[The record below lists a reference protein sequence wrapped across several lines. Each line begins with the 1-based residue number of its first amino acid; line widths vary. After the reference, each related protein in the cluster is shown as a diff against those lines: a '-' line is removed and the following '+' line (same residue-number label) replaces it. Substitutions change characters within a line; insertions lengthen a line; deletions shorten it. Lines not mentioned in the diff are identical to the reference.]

1 MTDRQGRGAPELDG
15 LTHLHSGKVRDLYRT
30 PDGLLLMVA
39 SDRMSAYDYVLDTP
53 IPDKGRLLTAL
64 SVWWFD
70 RLADVVPN
78 HLISADAPVIRPE
91 WRGRAMLCRPLEM
104 LPVECIARGYLAG
117 SGLADYR
124 ARGTICGI
132 ELPAG
137 LMDGSR
143 LPEAIFTPTTK
154 APLGEHDEPMAYDD
168 VVALVG
174 ARRAAELRRITLAVY
189 EHGVALAERAGILL
203 ADTKVE
209 IGVDADGQLV
219 LGDEVLTPDSSRF
232 WSAPEWQPGHAQP
245 SYDKQFVRD
254 WLVSPASGWDRSE
267 GTAPPPLPDDV
278 VAATRA
284 RYVEAYER
292 LTGLSFADWPGQP
305 YASRYDLGGRGH

>member
-1 MTDRQGRGAPELDG
+1 MRVPEQDG

-30 PDGLLLMVA
+30 PEGLLLMVA

-64 SVWWFD
+64 SVWWFEQ
-70 RLADVVPN
+70 LAGVVPN
-78 HLISADAPVIRPE
+78 HLISVDDPVIRPE
-91 WRGRAMLCRPLEM
+91 WQGRAMLCRPLEM

-124 ARGTICGI
+124 VGGAICGI

-137 LMDGSR
+137 LTDGSR
-143 LPEAIFTPTTK
+143 LPEPIFTPTTK
-154 APLGEHDEPMAYDD
+154 APVGQHDEPMTYDD

-174 ARRAAELRRITLAVY
+174 AERAAQLRRITLAVY
-189 EHGVALAERAGILL
+189 ERGTVLAARAGILL

-209 IGVDADGQLV
+209 IGVHADGRLV
-219 LGDEVLTPDSSRF
+219 LADEVLTPDSSRF
-232 WSAPEWQPGHAQP
+232 WPASEWEPGHAQP

-254 WLVSPASGWDRSE
+254 WLVSPASGWNRCG
-267 GTAPPPLPDDV
+267 GTPPPPLPDDV
-278 VAATRA
+278 IAATRA

-292 LTGLSFADWPGQP
+292 LTGRSFADWPGRP
-305 YASRYDLGGRGH
+305 YTPGYDPGGRSR